1 VFDGLM
7 TRSSAST
14 FSTSGML
21 SSITRFDDGS
31 IALSIRYITAK
42 IGSPAPDATI
52 AIANDLQRNSS
63 TDPCP
68 CNILHS
74 FTCEI
79 SIEVLS
85 QQVKSCGRHHRKLHK
100 QIVYVEVDERTACE
114 GIELPDDPTPFFD
127 VFAEPSFWKTHHKNN
142 FLGLK
147 KAK

>member
-1 VFDGLM
+1 M
-7 TRSSAST
+7 QQSARETAQQIPVHVMYCTHST
-14 FSTSGML
+14 
-21 SSITRFDDGS
+21 
-31 IALSIRYITAK
+31 
-42 IGSPAPDATI
+42 
-52 AIANDLQRNSS
+52 
-63 TDPCP
+63 
-68 CNILHS
+68 
-74 FTCEI
+74 TCEI